1 MTLEVILPTKPSLGE
16 SPALRMSSVLFSWV
30 SCGACQPQQQREKC
44 VTWSDSV
51 LRNYTACRHSPQRY
65 DTGVDSHKIR
75 LASNIFSSIPCDW
88 GEVAP
93 GIKKEKKLKIESI
106 KADVYTHTYTHT
118 RQLLQLPGKPVRIS
132 YLPELL
138 LENNKKNWT
147 LRWCFSTVQNVMW
160 F

>member
-16 SPALRMSSVLFSWV
+16 SPALRMSSVLFSRL

-51 LRNYTACRHSPQRY
+51 LRSYTACRHSPQRY

-147 LRWCFSTVQNVMW
+147 LRWCFSTVQNVM
-160 F
+160 

>member
-1 MTLEVILPTKPSLGE
+1 MTLEVILLTKPSLGE
-16 SPALRMSSVLFSWV
+16 SPALWMSSVLFSRL

-51 LRNYTACRHSPQRY
+51 PRSYTACRHSPQRY
-65 DTGVDSHKIR
+65 DAGVDSHKIR

-93 GIKKEKKLKIESI
+93 GIKKEKKTQNRIYKSRC
-106 KADVYTHTYTHT
+106 VYTHTHPTAVAIAWET
-118 RQLLQLPGKPVRIS
+118 SKIFVFTW
-132 YLPELL
+132 LL
-138 LENNKKNWT
+138 LENNNKNWT
-147 LRWCFSTVQNVMW
+147 LRWCFNTVQNVMW